1 MAGVSR
7 SVMVINAKGGCGKTT
22 VATNLSAYYASCGYA
37 TVLID
42 HDPQYSSS
50 QWLSVRPDDV
60 PNIHSISTCKYAG
73 HTVTQSFVMR
83 MPANTQRV
91 VLDTPASL
99 ARMQLPELV
108 RRVDAM
114 IIPVLPSPIDMRAL
128 VLFIRDLFMLHEIRT
143 SQTKVAVVAN
153 RVRENTK
160 SFQSLCH
167 FLDSIKM
174 PVVARFRDS
183 QNYIRAAEQGL
194 GVHEMKTARVQADRD
209 QWLPLLAWLDS
220 EDKPDYNVNA
230 ILSGKALPF

>member
-22 VATNLSAYYASCGYA
+22 IATNLSAYYASRGYA

-50 QWLSVRPDDV
+50 QWLSARPGDV
-60 PNIHSISTCKYAG
+60 NPIHGISTCKYAG
-73 HTVTQSFVMR
+73 NTVTQSFVMR

-128 VLFIRDLFMLHEIRT
+128 MVFIRDLFMLYEIRRY
-143 SQTKVAVVAN
+143 QTKVTVVAN
-153 RVRENTK
+153 RVRENTR
-160 SFQSLCH
+160 SFQSLCN
-167 FLDSIKM
+167 FLDKVRM
-174 PVVARFRDS
+174 PVISRFRDS

-194 GVHEMKTARVQADRD
+194 GIHEMKCARLQADQD
-209 QWLPLLAWLDS
+209 QWAPLLKWLDS
-220 EDKPDYNVNA
+220 EEAPDYDVNA
-230 ILSGKALPF
+230 VLSCKEELF